1 MGVGEKLKPDS
12 DPVSKLQL
20 KSAMPPK
27 TTQIYPNLFNS
38 EIDQIL
44 RDGSTGWSRSNTW
57 SLKLNKKGKNSQ
69 YEKNRFMKF
78 QVTGIYFG
86 KIMQKNYQ
94 PYTCLSIYMFVCM
107 CFSVS
112 LGK

>member
-1 MGVGEKLKPDS
+1 
-12 DPVSKLQL
+12 
-20 KSAMPPK
+20 MPPK

-69 YEKNRFMKF
+69 YEKYKF
-78 QVTGIYFG
+78 IKF
-86 KIMQKNYQ
+86 
-94 PYTCLSIYMFVCM
+94 
-107 CFSVS
+107 
-112 LGK
+112 